1 MIQGYERLRPGDHFV
16 GINKTIPNQIRPD
29 AETAAQQLECAVC
42 KFNFNGGWIC
52 EHPGCRH
59 CSGTQR
65 RGGGLRFVIRLVGF
79 HCPLAR

>member
-1 MIQGYERLRPGDHFV
+1 MIQGYERLRPGDHIAV
-16 GINKTIPNQIRPD
+16 VRNMVPNQIRPD

-42 KFNFNGGWIC
+42 KFNVAWIC
-52 EHPGCRH
+52 EHPGCRP
-59 CSGTQR
+59 CSGNQR